1 MQYVLKKNM
10 WKNRSPFFKVSSST
24 LAIVETISLS
34 FLFIFC
40 LKQCSKALLKSS
52 TVLSKI
58 GPTSICD
65 KASCSLLLA
74 IFWFALWK
82 NLASVAAGPG
92 PNPTRP
98 GLNGRMFFRSVIV
111 NAELCYSRECWFMG
125 STITTKFKCSFDW

>member
-40 LKQCSKALLKSS
+40 LKQYSKALLKSS

-58 GPTSICD
+58 GPTSICE

-82 NLASVAAGPG
+82 KRQHYWLLNCISTLSYSYKQSSHNYWKQNNFAGIMAP
-92 PNPTRP
+92 
-98 GLNGRMFFRSVIV
+98 L
-111 NAELCYSRECWFMG
+111 
-125 STITTKFKCSFDW
+125 FKINNEHIIYLISFS